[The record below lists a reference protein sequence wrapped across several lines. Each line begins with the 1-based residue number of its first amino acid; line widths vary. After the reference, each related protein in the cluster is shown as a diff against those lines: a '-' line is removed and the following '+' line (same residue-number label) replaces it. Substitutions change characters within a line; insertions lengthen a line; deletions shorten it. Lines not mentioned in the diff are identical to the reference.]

1 MTMQTAN
8 LSEIHSTFDRYFT
21 NGDFEQIIVEGQV
34 LLESATRNNDSEK
47 IRLSYLLLIKAYYYL
62 GDIQKAYENVLYYQ
76 QLIEKVNRM
85 NDDFNLHYVQAHIYE
100 YEKNFNKV
108 QQAVEKC
115 IAIATRS
122 QDYSQL
128 CRIKIFNSNFLLT
141 NGHLERAL
149 EEAQLAKNMMQL
161 HEIQNLQLNFRCQ
174 LLIAS
179 ATERLYKDSQLF
191 NDLHVHPA
199 IHQNPFERC
208 RLFYTKALNNIYNED
223 WDLALINFHK
233 ANVLAHQQNA
243 LLMQIRIV
251 QHSVTV
257 YEHLTSY
264 KEAFEAM
271 KQLNEL
277 KETFYKTVMASR
289 AIELNIIHN
298 IEKIKARAN
307 IDPLSGVYN
316 RYYLEERA
324 GELLEEA
331 MIQDDHICCMVFDVD
346 NFKAINDTYGHLVGD
361 EVIKMLGQTCN
372 DVLKDS
378 EAVVA
383 RYGGDEFVILSKSY
397 GEQDVIE
404 KSQRLFDT
412 ITNTT
417 VSVKNMSLT
426 ISISMGIVCNKIIP
440 TILFSTL
447 FHSADQAL
455 YSAKRQGK
463 NQIVYVADL
472 NS

>member
-1 MTMQTAN
+1 MTMQTVKLN
-8 LSEIHSTFDRYFT
+8 KIHSKFDRYFT
-21 NGDFEQIIVEGQV
+21 TGDFEKIVGEGQAM
-34 LLESATRNNDSEK
+34 LASATQKNDAEK
-47 IRLSYLLLIKAYYYL
+47 LKLSYSLLIKAYYYL
-62 GDIQKAYENVLYYQ
+62 GNIQKAYENMLYYQ
-76 QLIEKVNRM
+76 QIIEKSNRM
-85 NDDFNLHYVQAHIYE
+85 NDDFNLHYMQAHIYE
-100 YEKNFNKV
+100 YEKDYTKMH
-108 QQAVEKC
+108 QAVENC

-122 QDYSQL
+122 KDYLQL
-128 CRIKIFNSNFLLT
+128 CRTKIFNSNFLLT
-141 NGHLERAL
+141 NGHLERAF
-149 EEAQLAKNMMQL
+149 EEAQIAKNIM
-161 HEIQNLQLNFRCQ
+161 HVHTIENSILNFRCQ

-191 NDLHVHPA
+191 NTLHTHPVT
-199 IHQNPFERC
+199 HQNYFERC

-243 LLMQIRIV
+243 LLMQLRII
-251 QHSVTV
+251 QNSVIV
-257 YEHLTSY
+257 YERLSHY

-271 KQLNEL
+271 KQLNQL
-277 KETFYKTVMASR
+277 KEIFYKTALSSR
-289 AIELNIIHN
+289 VTELNMKHE
-298 IEKIKARAN
+298 IEKMKKRAN
-307 IDPLSGVYN
+307 VDPLSGVYN

-324 GELLEEA
+324 NELLEEA
-331 MIQDDHICCMVFDVD
+331 MINDDHICCIVFDVD

-372 DVLKDS
+372 EVLKDS
-378 EAVVA
+378 ETVVV

-404 KSQRLFDT
+404 KSQRLFDA

-417 VSVKNMSLT
+417 VSFQNTSLT
-426 ISISMGIVCNKIIP
+426 IAISMGIVCNKIIP
-440 TILFSTL
+440 TTLFSTL

-463 NQIVYVADL
+463 NQIVYSADL
-472 NS
+472 IR